1 MISAGSSTSSV
12 IVCGTAEGR
21 VIFRDAHTLREL
33 HRLLVPGNAPV
44 RSLAFT
50 EDGQFLMIG
59 AQDGT
64 YSIAAD
70 PESRMRLLSQAM
82 QRTPLL
88 G

>member
-1 MISAGSSTSSV
+1 MIAANSSTSTV
-12 IVCGTAEGR
+12 FVCGTAEGR

-33 HRLLVPGNAPV
+33 HRLVVPGNAAV

-50 EDGQFLMIG
+50 DDGQFLLIG

-70 PESRMRLLSQAM
+70 PETRLRMMTQAL